1 MKRSQPKT
9 ERLDHLREEL
19 TMRTRLMAVGIGI
32 TALCL
37 VPAMASAAT
46 SQGSRFCTWGGTPTA
61 PTGVITLSPGV
72 TNTPSTGPIDFTAT
86 GDLGGGAGCTGKL
99 TFTGYID
106 PGETCGV
113 SMPFHARAMGLPPIR
128 RAEAMTGVAGTQ
140 PVLLYDGDGNVVG
153 SEQAQFLSGA
163 ATAESFPPFMDC
175 STPEGLTR
183 AIWSDTI
190 ELFADQK

>member
-1 MKRSQPKT
+1 
-9 ERLDHLREEL
+9 
-19 TMRTRLMAVGIGI
+19 MRMRPMALAVAI

-37 VPAMASAAT
+37 VPATPSAAAG
-46 SQGSRFCTWGGTPTA
+46 QGDRFCTWGGTPTA

-113 SMPFHARAMGLPPIR
+113 SMPFHARAMGLPPIK
-128 RAEAMTGVAGTQ
+128 RAEGMTGVAGSQ
-140 PVLLYDGDGNVVG
+140 PVLLYDGDGNIVG
-153 SEQAQFLSGA
+153 SEQAQFLSAA
-163 ATAESFPPFMDC
+163 ATGQSGFPPFMDC
-175 STPEGLTR
+175 DTPEGLTR
-183 AIWSDTI
+183 AVWSDTV
-190 ELFADQK
+190 ELYDGR